1 MAMPRGVLAIDLM
14 MQVPSDDNSKWY
26 EFLKPLLLDR
36 ESREA
41 FKFPAQY
48 MFKDVPTTRPSND
61 HVGVLLD
68 LLAAVEAATTTHI
81 DPVFTSPRAGDV
93 RHSFADLSNIARD
106 LGYKPAV
113 GLTDGMRRTV
123 EWFVAHEQSGSAG
136 G

>member
-1 MAMPRGVLAIDLM
+1 MTGGVTTAPFDGED
-14 MQVPSDDNSKWY
+14 VSSWAE
-26 EFLKPLLLDR
+26 EFIRHGGYMCDQER
-36 ESREA
+36 A
-41 FKFPAQY
+41 F
-48 MFKDVPTTRPSND
+48 T
-61 HVGVLLD
+61 LLD
-68 LLAAVEAATTTHI
+68 LLAAVETATTTHI

-136 G
+136 D